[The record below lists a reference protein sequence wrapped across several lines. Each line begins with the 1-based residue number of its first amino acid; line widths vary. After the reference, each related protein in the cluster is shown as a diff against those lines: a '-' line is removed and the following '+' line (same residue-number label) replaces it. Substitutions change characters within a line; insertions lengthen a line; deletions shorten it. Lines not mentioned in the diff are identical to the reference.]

1 MINTLESEDHTL
13 FECDEITG
21 IAHFG
26 DDDMFGI
33 GAKDSSGETLTLRV
47 GRDLAEELIAA
58 LEDAL
63 ASNEV
68 HQPDQLK
75 HDVEI

>member
-1 MINTLESEDHTL
+1 MTGPQGSDDHTS
-13 FECDEITG
+13 FECAEFTG
-21 IAHFG
+21 VAYFA

-33 GAKDSSGETLTLRV
+33 GANDASSETLTLRIS
-47 GRDLAEELIAA
+47 RDVAEALIAA
-58 LEDAL
+58 LKDAL

-75 HDVEI
+75 RDTQI